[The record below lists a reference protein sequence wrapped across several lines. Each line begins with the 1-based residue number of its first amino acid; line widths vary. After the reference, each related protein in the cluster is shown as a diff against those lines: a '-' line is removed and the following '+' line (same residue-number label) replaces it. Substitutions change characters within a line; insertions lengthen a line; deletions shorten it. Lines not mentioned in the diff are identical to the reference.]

1 MSKSINMQHDEDEDN
16 KIFVLLKTGKR
27 EGEKRT
33 TDLVLILLSTVTI
46 NGKRKFC

>member
-1 MSKSINMQHDEDEDN
+1 MQHDEDEDN

-33 TDLVLILLSTVTI
+33 TGLIT
-46 NGKRKFC
+46 